1 MSVSRS
7 FVSEIYCVL
16 FIRQLRNQE
25 RSMPLIPKV
34 FVVLNWFLSSE
45 NIHCTVKKKK
55 LKKPIIRMLDT
66 VKYFNITLCN
76 ITQFLL
82 TFLYGLILVYYVW
95 KVLLCFG
102 FNIIFYYSKKWS
114 EISPL
119 TIADFVLEFI
129 MEFRNMWS
137 VAVALNLV
145 TCAVVLITGTIPQLN
160 IQFKKVALT
169 FFIVFK
175 I

>member
-25 RSMPLIPKV
+25 RLMPLIPKV
-34 FVVLNWFLSSE
+34 FVVLNWFSSSE

-76 ITQFLL
+76 ITQFLF
-82 TFLYGLILVYYVW
+82 TFLYGLILVYYVS

-102 FNIIFYYSKKWS
+102 VNIIFYYSKKWS

-129 MEFRNMWS
+129 IEFRNMWS
-137 VAVALNLV
+137 VAVALYLV
-145 TCAVVLITGTIPQLN
+145 TRVVALITGTIPQPN

-169 FFIVFK
+169 FFIDFK